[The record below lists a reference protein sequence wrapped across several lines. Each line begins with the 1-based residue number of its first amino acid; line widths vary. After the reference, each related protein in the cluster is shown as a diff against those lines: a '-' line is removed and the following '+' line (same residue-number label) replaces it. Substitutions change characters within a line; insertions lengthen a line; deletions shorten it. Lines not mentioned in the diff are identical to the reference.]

1 MIKNMSR
8 GAIIALVVALV
19 ALVAGGA
26 YLLWPPRGGHK
37 VVAYF
42 TNAVGLYAGD
52 DVEFH
57 QSSSKATTVGGLDA
71 WELRYQV
78 RIDYRANIPG
88 DNVELL
94 VVQHTDGS
102 RSVLMTFATIG
113 DAETQKQV
121 DGARAG
127 LRVEKR

>member
-1 MIKNMSR
+1 MMKNLKSR

-52 DVEFH
+52 DVRVLGVPTVADRVA
-57 QSSSKATTVGGLDA
+57 QTVARMYSPSCSSDRGVSG
-71 WELRYQV
+71 
-78 RIDYRANIPG
+78 
-88 DNVELL
+88 
-94 VVQHTDGS
+94 
-102 RSVLMTFATIG
+102 
-113 DAETQKQV
+113 
-121 DGARAG
+121 
-127 LRVEKR
+127 